1 MCITNKRAM
10 MTTVNNYINGEIVP
24 PSSNEYLDVINPSDS
39 SIIGKVGLS
48 NAQDVDCAV
57 T

>member
-1 MCITNKRAM
+1 M

-48 NAQDVDCAV
+48 NAQDVNCAV